1 MKRKFARASVTV
13 FVTIILIPT
22 IVLSGILTEIA
33 RINLYSNQALMTADN
48 YGETVL
54 TQYDD
59 LLKDL
64 YGLFAV
70 TQDEEA
76 LKGIETLQEYM
87 KTSFYPNNKTISFQ
101 HLQGT
106 PVNKGTSYKGF
117 NPYGAAQIELS
128 YEAASDQANLGNNNV
143 LATQIGDFMHYRIV
157 QSLKGDV
164 DWVLNAIDQVQG
176 NKANTDA
183 VDAQQDL
190 TKQCDKALE
199 AMRSYYIQLAK
210 IATYE
215 EYYLKELNHT
225 YQEQKRQIEE
235 LVKSERY
242 QEYIEVSQSN
252 QNAENEASEE
262 DTEKDTEDTEEAT
275 EDKIDLQEEGQYFSD
290 RFEQILSPY
299 ETVYNKG
306 NAHGKYRVTFQNYES
321 AARDLVSK
329 GKVVKKELD
338 KIQVLQN
345 KLDQKMEAEN
355 VSEDLK
361 KNMKEENAELHKLF
375 DSSDPSLEGDN
386 YVALANAMASSYN
399 FACNT
404 EFSEPAKEILKSLN
418 DARDYYMRY
427 FDGREN
433 KYADNEKVVFSGEIK
448 ISKFDNFDEHTGYE
462 TLYRTLENSFCEES
476 NSEAEKKAKD
486 VKKKGE
492 KVSQEKQK
500 ALSEEKFSDLKNIP
514 DGIPIGDTGK
524 ADELNVGSMIKSA
537 ASLFQGSLGD
547 AKNELLLKVYTVN
560 YDTGMFSDRVTNV
573 RKNLEKQKSLTGYEM
588 SEQINY
594 LYQAELEY
602 LYGGHK
608 SSMENLKETRN
619 SILLFRM
626 SANMVS
632 TYTIKEVN
640 DAIRAVTKAASAVN
654 PVLGVAAAAALRLGA
669 AGVETYKD
677 WELLKKGESVTLLKT
692 KVEQLTSYEE
702 LKELLPGLKKNGEK
716 TEENAKRIE
725 LNYDQYVF
733 VMLLALVPR
742 EKIIQRTGDLICL
755 NINNVEQQGN
765 IESLKFQMDHAIT
778 AVKASCS
785 IHMNY
790 LYLSDGFVRSVVDDG
805 TASQIREFEKNKYKY
820 SVIRGY

>member
-59 LLKDL
+59 LLKEL

-87 KTSFYPNNKTISFQ
+87 KTSFSPNSKTISFQ

-106 PVNKGTSYKGF
+106 FLNKGTSYEGF
-117 NPYGAAQIELS
+117 TPYGSANVELS

-143 LATQIGDFMHYRIV
+143 LATQIGDFMRYRIV
-157 QSLKGDV
+157 QSIKGDV
-164 DWVLNAIDQVQG
+164 DWVLNAIDQVKG
-176 NKANTDA
+176 NKANTEV

-199 AMRSYYIQLAK
+199 AMRAYYLQLSK

-225 YQEQKRQIEE
+225 FQTQKKQINE
-235 LVKSERY
+235 LKESERY
-242 QEYIEVSQSN
+242 TKYIN
-252 QNAENEASEE
+252 AAQNEKNAQNTPPEENTEGTESTEE
-262 DTEKDTEDTEEAT
+262 STEDVL
-275 EDKIDLQEEGQYFSD
+275 DLQKEGQYFSNQFD
-290 RFEQILSPY
+290 EILSPY
-299 ETVYNKG
+299 KTLYNKG
-306 NAHGKYRVTFQNYES
+306 KAHDKYEVTFQNYES
-321 AARDLVSK
+321 AAKDLVSK
-329 GKVVKKELD
+329 GKKVKKELD
-338 KIQVLQN
+338 KIKALQS

-361 KNMKEENAELHKLF
+361 KNIQEENAELHKLF
-375 DSSDPSLEGDN
+375 DSSEPSMDGDN
-386 YVALANAMASSYN
+386 YVALANAMASSHN
-399 FACNT
+399 FTCNT
-404 EFSEPAKEILKSLN
+404 EFSEAAKQISECLDDK
-418 DARDYYMRY
+418 RDYYMRY

-433 KYADNEKVVFSGEIK
+433 YYADKKEIAWAGEIK

-462 TLYRTLENSFCEES
+462 TLYRTLGNSFQEGS
-476 NSEAEKKAKD
+476 NSEAEKEAKD
-486 VKKKGE
+486 AKKKGE
-492 KVSQEKQK
+492 NASNEKQN
-500 ALSEEKFSDLKNIP
+500 ALSEETFPEVKNIP

-524 ADELNVGSMIKSA
+524 ADELKISSMIKSA
-537 ASLFQGSLGD
+537 ASLFNGSLGD
-547 AKNELLLKVYTVN
+547 AKNELLLKIYTIH
-560 YDTGMFSDRVTNV
+560 YDTGMFSDRVTNAGDN
-573 RKNLEKQKSLTGYEM
+573 KEKQKSLTGYEM
-588 SEQINY
+588 SEKINY
-594 LYQAELEY
+594 LYQSELEY

-608 SSMENLKETRN
+608 SSTENLKETRN

-640 DAIRAVTKAASAVN
+640 NAIRAVTKAASAVN
-654 PVLGVAAAAALRLGA
+654 PVLGVAAAAALRLGV
-669 AGVETYKD
+669 AGIETYKD

-692 KVEQLTSYEE
+692 KVEHLTSYEE
-702 LKELLPGLKKNGEK
+702 LKEMLPGLKKNDGK
-716 TEENAKRIE
+716 TTENAKSIK
-725 LNYDQYVF
+725 LDYDQYVF
-733 VMLLALVPR
+733 VMLFALVPR

-755 NINNVEQQGN
+755 NINNVEQNGN

-790 LYLSDGFVRSVVDDG
+790 LYLSDRFVRTTVSDG
-805 TASQIREFEKNKYKY
+805 TATQMQEFEKNKYKY